1 MLRVAVIED
10 EESMNKHLVQLI
22 SGYDVHVVQAFTRE
36 QALQLV
42 KAQRFDIVI
51 VDVDLGPGPKEK
63 YAGLEILSLLNGTP
77 TVTLVVSGAPHPNL
91 QELAIS
97 LQAYD
102 FIGKPIPEL
111 SFINKFEH
119 ALKTAQMQEGDN
131 IVSLGSEISLPPNL
145 TKDPKIQYGLRWKGT
160 LVRGLTLTHL
170 RLVACL
176 IEKPGTPVKRAE
188 LANQLVTSN
197 AATAIA
203 THMSEIRKQFVEID
217 PEFSHIQPEPGV
229 GYVWKIEPQQ

>member
-1 MLRVAVIED
+1 MLKVAIIED
-10 EESMNKHLVQLI
+10 DESTNKHLCQLI
-22 SGYDVHVVQAFTRE
+22 SGYDVEVVPAYTRE
-36 QALQLV
+36 DAIKLV
-42 KAQRFDIVI
+42 KSQRFDVVI

-63 YAGLEILSLLNGTP
+63 YAGFEILTLLNGAQ

-131 IVSLGSEISLPPNL
+131 VVSLGSEVALPPNL

-160 LVRGLTLTHL
+160 LVRGLTLTQL

-176 IEKPGTPVKRAE
+176 IEQPGTPVRRAA
-188 LANQLVTSN
+188 LAHQLGTSN
-197 AATAIA
+197 AAAAIA

-217 PEFSHIQPEPGV
+217 PEFSQIQPEPGV
-229 GYVWKIEPQQ
+229 GYVWKIEPQ